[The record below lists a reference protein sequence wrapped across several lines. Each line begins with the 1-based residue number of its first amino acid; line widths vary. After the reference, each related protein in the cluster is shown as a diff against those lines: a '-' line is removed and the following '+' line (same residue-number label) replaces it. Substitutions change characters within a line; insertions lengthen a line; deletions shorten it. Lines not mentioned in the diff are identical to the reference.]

1 MSAELIDNRT
11 TFTAL
16 PLFVADED
24 GRPLVAVVAAAAW
37 SIAAD
42 GRLSLLPE
50 QPAIELAGTW
60 WGEPGTSSPR
70 IASEAVFIKP
80 ATDIV
85 VHGHAYAAKRDTT
98 VSEVA
103 ISVGPVATIFR
114 VSGERMWQKSFFG
127 QRIADPAAFERVPLR
142 FEHAFGGP
150 ADVRNPVGRGWAAAK
165 APFVEGTPLPNL
177 EIPTDPVTTWGRAV
191 AVAGC
196 GTVAGHWE
204 PRRRFAGTYDAAWQ
218 RDRSG
223 LLPRDFDRRFF
234 NAATLIAPGHLRG
247 DERFRIAGCRPGG
260 AVLAGALPGQAPPVA
275 RISRRGQADLVLPM
289 VLDGVRFDLDA
300 MQVHCTWRCHT
311 LLRDGHG
318 DVTAMA
324 LTAGTANLAA

>member
-11 TFTAL
+11 ACAAL
-16 PLFVADED
+16 PLFLADEE
-24 GRPLVAVVAAAAW
+24 GRPLVALVAAAAW

-42 GRLSLLPE
+42 GRLTLLPN
-50 QPAIELAGTW
+50 PPLISLADIW

-85 VHGHAYAAKRDTT
+85 VQGHAHAAKRDTT

-103 ISVGPVATIFR
+103 LSVGPVATTFR
-114 VSGERMWQKSFFG
+114 ISGERLWQKRLFG
-127 QRIADPAAFERVPLR
+127 QRISDPAAFERIPLR
-142 FEHAFGGP
+142 YEHAFGGP

-165 APFVEGTPLPNL
+165 APFVDGTPLPNL
-177 EIPTDPVTTWGRAV
+177 EVPTDPVTTWGRAV

-196 GTVAGHWE
+196 GALASHWE
-204 PRRRFAGTYDAAWQ
+204 PRRRLAGTYDAAWQ
-218 RDRSG
+218 RDRCG

-234 NAATLIAPGHLRG
+234 NAAALIAPNHLRG
-247 DERFRIAGCRPGG
+247 DERFRITGCRPGG
-260 AVLAGALPGQAPPVA
+260 AALAGTLPGQLPPVA
-275 RISRRGQADLVLPM
+275 RISRRNQADLVLPM
-289 VLDGVRFDLDA
+289 VLDGLQFDLDA
-300 MQVHCTWRCHT
+300 MQVRCTWRCHA

-318 DVTAMA
+318 EVTAMA
-324 LTAGTANLAA
+324 LTPGDSS